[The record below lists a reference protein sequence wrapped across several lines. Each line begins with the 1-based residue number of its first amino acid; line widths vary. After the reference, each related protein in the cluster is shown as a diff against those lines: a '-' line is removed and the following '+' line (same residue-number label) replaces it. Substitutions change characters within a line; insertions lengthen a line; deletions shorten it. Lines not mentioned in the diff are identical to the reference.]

1 MMGYRSYGAI
11 WFSQE
16 ALNAISKE
24 DNDLIKRDIENDN
37 FTHVH
42 SDADT
47 DNYGIIDG
55 IILEFEEWKWYD
67 SYKDIAQYNAMFKM
81 LEEKKIDYDFIRF
94 GEDNTDNELH
104 TQKKFYM
111 SRNYEVI

>member
-1 MMGYRSYGAI
+1 MGYRSYGAM

-37 FTHVH
+37 FSHV
-42 SDADT
+42 DET
-47 DNYGIIDG
+47 KDG
-55 IILEFEEWKWYD
+55 IILKFEEWKWYS

-81 LEEKKIDYDFIRF
+81 LEEKEIDYDFIRL
-94 GEDNTDNELH
+94 GEENTDNDVH
-104 TQKKFYM
+104 TQKKFYLL
-111 SRNYEVI
+111 RDYEVN